1 MADEHKAKRLE
12 IAHVLFMDIVGYSK
26 LLTDEQSEALQE
38 LNQIVR
44 STEVVRQAEAAGGLT
59 VLPTGDGMALVF
71 AGSVEEPVECALEI
85 SQALRAQPSL
95 PVRMGIHSGPIH
107 HVKDANARENIAGVG
122 INIAQRV
129 MDCGDAGHILVSKR
143 VADDLAQQ
151 RRWQPYLHE
160 LGDVEVKH
168 GVVVSLVNLYAE
180 TIGNPTP
187 PTRLGKARGSIS
199 GSRVGTRKTF
209 SPLALAILILAV
221 LLLALAIVSVIFAP
235 AIMRTLDQHR
245 SVTLPQPTAT
255 ALPSLAETIQSAVA
269 KQITDELQGE
279 LSRKKKAAIQPP
291 STGSAIPEKSIAV
304 LPFENLSRD
313 PDNAFFTEGV
323 QDEILTRL
331 AKVADLKVIART
343 STRKFKSAPENL
355 PDIAKQ
361 LGVANVLEGSVQKA
375 GDQVR
380 VNVQL
385 INALTSAHIW
395 AEIYDRKLTDI
406 FAVESDI
413 AKAIAEALQAKLT
426 GSEKAMMAAQPT
438 TDTTA
443 YELYHKGRSLWEK
456 RSGDNLPKAISFYE
470 QAIAR
475 DPKYA
480 LAYAGLANSY
490 VLLPLYFSVP
500 QRDAMT
506 KAREAA
512 LKALQIDPKL
522 AEGHNALG
530 KILNFD
536 DLDLAG
542 AAREFQ
548 RAIELQPNNATAHQ
562 WYGNGPLDSL
572 GRFEQAIAETKRAVE
587 LDPLS
592 PIINTDRAY
601 PLYYARRY
609 DEAMAQAKKAIE
621 LDAAFFYSRQIL
633 GMVLQAKGDLPGAI
647 AEFEKARQLSGD
659 PLHLVLLAVAKIK
672 MGDKNI
678 AQQAL
683 AELDKVNR
691 DRQGLAYDRAIL
703 YLSIGNKEEALRWLE
718 QSYADRDGANL
729 SWINV
734 EPMLDPLRGE
744 SRFEA
749 LVQKV
754 IAPKSEPK
762 P

>member
-1 MADEHKAKRLE
+1 VSAEASHRKLAAIMFTD
-12 IAHVLFMDIVGYSK
+12 MVGYSALAQRDDELALELLEEHRRLLREIFPRFYGTEIKTIGDGFLVEFHSALDAAQCAIEIQRALSKRNADVPVERRIEIKIGVHIGDVVHRNGDVYGDGVNIASRIEPLAGPGGICVSMDVERQIRNTLEARFEK
-26 LLTDEQSEALQE
+26 LAPTELKNISIPMDLFRIIPPWEEEASVDAQSETA
-38 LNQIVR
+38 
-44 STEVVRQAEAAGGLT
+44 STRASRKFLWAA
-59 VLPTGDGMALVF
+59 VALVF
-71 AGSVEEPVECALEI
+71 ASMI
-85 SQALRAQPSL
+85 
-95 PVRMGIHSGPIH
+95 
-107 HVKDANARENIAGVG
+107 GVG
-122 INIAQRV
+122 WWWSERPNKTSTSPA
-129 MDCGDAGHILVSKR
+129 ATTASSS
-143 VADDLAQQ
+143 A
-151 RRWQPYLHE
+151 
-160 LGDVEVKH
+160 
-168 GVVVSLVNLYAE
+168 AE
-180 TIGNPTP
+180 I
-187 PTRLGKARGSIS
+187 
-199 GSRVGTRKTF
+199 
-209 SPLALAILILAV
+209 
-221 LLLALAIVSVIFAP
+221 P
-235 AIMRTLDQHR
+235 A
-245 SVTLPQPTAT
+245 
-255 ALPSLAETIQSAVA
+255 
-269 KQITDELQGE
+269 
-279 LSRKKKAAIQPP
+279 
-291 STGSAIPEKSIAV
+291 KSIAV

-361 LGVANVLEGSVQKA
+361 LGVANILEGSVQKA

-406 FAVESDI
+406 FAVESNI

-426 GSEKAMMAAQPT
+426 GSEKAMIAAQPT
-438 TDTTA
+438 SDTTA

-456 RSGDNLPKAISFYE
+456 RSGDNLPKAIAFYE

-500 QRDAMT
+500 QRDAMA

-512 LKALQIDPKL
+512 LKALQIDPNL
-522 AEGHNALG
+522 AEAHNALG

-542 AAREFQ
+542 AAREFE
-548 RAIELQPNNATAHQ
+548 RAIELQPSNATSHQ

-572 GRFEQAIAETKRAVE
+572 GRFDEAIAETKRAVE

-609 DEAMAQAKKAIE
+609 DEAMTQAKKTIT
-621 LDAAFFYSRQIL
+621 LDPAFFYSRQIL
-633 GMVLQAKGDLPGAI
+633 GMVLQAKGDLPGAV

-659 PLHLVLLAVAKIK
+659 PLHLALVAVAKTKI
-672 MGDKNI
+672 GDKNI

-691 DRQGLAYDRAIL
+691 DRQGLAYDRAL
-703 YLSIGNKEEALRWLE
+703 VYLAIGNKEEALRWLE

-729 SWINV
+729 SWVSV
-734 EPMLDPLRGE
+734 EPILDPLHGDP
-744 SRFEA
+744 RFEA

-754 IAPKSEPK
+754 IAPKTGER
-762 P
+762 

>member
-1 MADEHKAKRLE
+1 MSDTASELKLE
-12 IAHVLFMDIVGYSK
+12 IGHVLFIDIVGYSQ
-26 LLTDEQSEALQE
+26 LLITQQSE
-38 LNQIVR
+38 QIETLKR
-44 STEVVRQAEAAGGLT
+44 IARGTAQFRAAEAEGKVLR
-59 VLPTGDGMALVF
+59 LPTGDGGALVF
-71 AGSVEEPVECALEI
+71 RTTPEAPVLCALEI
-85 SQALRAQPSL
+85 ARELKKYPELR
-95 PVRMGIHSGPIH
+95 VRMGIHSGP
-107 HVKDANARENIAGVG
+107 VNAITDLNEQANIAGAG

-129 MDCGDAGHILVSKR
+129 MDCGDAGHILLSKH
-143 VADDLAQQ
+143 VAEDLEHYP
-151 RRWQPYLHE
+151 RWKPYLHD
-160 LGDVEVKH
+160 LGQCEVKH
-168 GVVVSLVNLYAE
+168 GVRLSVVNFYTDEV
-180 TIGNPTP
+180 GNPALPEKFETAWP
-187 PTRLGKARGSIS
+187 AIAEPQPKRTKL
-199 GSRVGTRKTF
+199 VF
-209 SPLALAILILAV
+209 ALAIGIG
-221 LLLALAIVSVIFAP
+221 ALAMIVIFAS
-235 AIMRTLDQHR
+235 LFVLGLWR
-245 SVTLPQPTAT
+245 SKAKLGSTE
-255 ALPSLAETIQSAVA
+255 ALP
-269 KQITDELQGE
+269 
-279 LSRKKKAAIQPP
+279 
-291 STGSAIPEKSIAV
+291 IPAKSIAV

-313 PDNAFFTEGV
+313 PDNAYFVEGI

-331 AKVADLKVIART
+331 SKVADLKVISRT
-343 STRKFKSAPENL
+343 STQKYKSAPDNL
-355 PDIAKQ
+355 RDVARQ
-361 LGVANVLEGSVQKA
+361 LGVANILEGSVQRSN
-375 GDQVR
+375 DQVR

-385 INALTSAHIW
+385 INALTDAHLW
-395 AEIYDRKLTDI
+395 ADTYDRHLTDI
-406 FAVESDI
+406 FAVESEI
-413 AKAIAEALQAKLT
+413 AKTIAETLQAKLT

-438 TDTTA
+438 SDTTA

-470 QAIAR
+470 QAISR

-500 QRDAMT
+500 QREAMG

-512 LKALQIDPKL
+512 LKALEIDPKL
-522 AEGHNALG
+522 AEGHIALG

-572 GRFEQAIAETKRAVE
+572 GRFEEAIAETKRAVE

-592 PIINTDRAY
+592 TIINTDRGY
-601 PLYYARRY
+601 PFYYARRY

-621 LDAAFFYSRQIL
+621 LDPAFFYSRQIL
-633 GMVLQAKGDLPGAI
+633 GMILLAKGDLSGAV
-647 AEFEKARQLSGD
+647 AEFEKARQLSSD
-659 PLHLVLLAVAKIK
+659 PLQLSLLAVAKTK

-678 AQQAL
+678 AQQVL
-683 AELDKVNR
+683 AELDKTNQ
-691 DRQGLAYDRAIL
+691 DRQGLAYDRAIV
-703 YLSIGNKEEALRWLE
+703 YLAIGNKDEALRWLE

-744 SRFEA
+744 ARFEA

>member
-1 MADEHKAKRLE
+1 
-12 IAHVLFMDIVGYSK
+12 
-26 LLTDEQSEALQE
+26 
-38 LNQIVR
+38 
-44 STEVVRQAEAAGGLT
+44 
-59 VLPTGDGMALVF
+59 
-71 AGSVEEPVECALEI
+71 
-85 SQALRAQPSL
+85 
-95 PVRMGIHSGPIH
+95 MGIHSGP
-107 HVKDANARENIAGVG
+107 VNAITDLNEQANIAGAG

-129 MDCGDAGHILVSKR
+129 MDCGDAGHILLSKH
-143 VADDLAQQ
+143 VAEDLEHYP
-151 RRWQPYLHE
+151 RWKPYLHD
-160 LGDVEVKH
+160 LGQCEVKH
-168 GVVVSLVNLYAE
+168 GLRVSVVNFYTDEV
-180 TIGNPTP
+180 GNPALPEKFKTAR
-187 PTRLGKARGSIS
+187 PTITEPQPKRTKP
-199 GSRVGTRKTF
+199 VF
-209 SPLALAILILAV
+209 ALAIGIG
-221 LLLALAIVSVIFAP
+221 ALAAIAVFASLFVP
-235 AIMRTLDQHR
+235 RLWR
-245 SVTLPQPTAT
+245 SNEKREPTE
-255 ALPSLAETIQSAVA
+255 ALP
-269 KQITDELQGE
+269 
-279 LSRKKKAAIQPP
+279 
-291 STGSAIPEKSIAV
+291 IPAKSIAV

-313 PDNAFFTEGV
+313 PDNAYFVEGI

-331 AKVADLKVIART
+331 SKIADLKVISRT
-343 STRKFKSAPENL
+343 STQKYKSAPDNL
-355 PDIAKQ
+355 RDVARQ
-361 LGVANVLEGSVQKA
+361 LGVANILEGSVQRSN
-375 GDQVR
+375 DQVR

-385 INALTSAHIW
+385 INALTDAHLW
-395 AEIYDRKLTDI
+395 ADTYDRHLTDI
-406 FAVESDI
+406 FAVESEI
-413 AKAIAEALQAKLT
+413 AKTIAETLQAKLT
-426 GSEKAMMAAQPT
+426 GSERAMIAAQPT
-438 TDTTA
+438 SDTTA
-443 YELYHKGRSLWEK
+443 YELYHKGRPLWEK
-456 RSGDNLPKAISFYE
+456 RSGDNLPKAIAFYE

-500 QRDAMT
+500 QRDAMA

-522 AEGHNALG
+522 AEAHNALG

-542 AAREFQ
+542 AEREFQ

-572 GRFEQAIAETKRAVE
+572 GRFDQAIAETKRAVE

-609 DEAMAQAKKAIE
+609 DEALAQAKKTIE
-621 LDAAFFYSRQIL
+621 LDPGFFYSRQIL

-659 PLHLVLLAVAKIK
+659 PLHLALLVVAKTK

-683 AELDKVNR
+683 AELDKVHP
-691 DRQGLAYDRAIL
+691 DRQGLAYDRAL
-703 YLSIGNKEEALRWLE
+703 VYLAIGNKEEALRWLE

-734 EPMLDPLRGE
+734 EPILAPLRGE
-744 SRFEA
+744 RRFEA

-754 IAPKSEPK
+754 IAPKTEPK